1 VLANLEPRHR
11 AKLASLLERTAEFT
25 ADEVTVALELVDEGL
40 ARPDDPDGYW
50 FVVDEQGDEIRGYA
64 CFGPT
69 PMTRG
74 CFDLYWI
81 AVDPAARGHGVG
93 RRLLEAV
100 EERIRSAGGRLLR
113 VETAGLDDYAAT
125 RAFYE
130 RTGFAVAA
138 RIADFYWEG
147 NDLVV
152 FTKYF
157 PKA

>member
-1 VLANLEPRHR
+1 MHVRLEPRHR
-11 AKLASLLERTAEFT
+11 AQLASLLERTAEFT
-25 ADEVTVALELVDEGL
+25 SDEVKVALELVDEGL

-50 FVVDEQGDEIRGYA
+50 FVLDEEDGEVLGYA

-81 AVDPAARGHGVG
+81 AVSDRARGQGVG

-100 EERIRSAGGRLLR
+100 ETRIRSSGGRLLR

-125 RAFYE
+125 RGFYE

-152 FTKYF
+152 YAKYFTK
-157 PKA
+157 P